1 MNISTLAEFNTFKI
15 SFSIKTQT
23 MMDDRDYDF
32 IRTYLEPGLI
42 ELSDLGLIDLII
54 FSIYILVEFNSEIT
68 ILSGLILEPGL
79 IELSDLGLIDLIIFS
94 IYILVEFNSFK
105 ISFLIKTQTMIDD
118 ILLTL
123 ILRRR
128 GRRKRN
134 YSCSIFKTLILDAR
148 YFYQKR
154 TAW

>member
-1 MNISTLAEFNTFKI
+1 
-15 SFSIKTQT
+15 
-23 MMDDRDYDF
+23 MDDRDYDF

-128 GRRKRN
+128 GRRKRIIRAA
-134 YSCSIFKTLILDAR
+134 SSKP
-148 YFYQKR
+148 
-154 TAW
+154 